1 MQTKDFKNPLNTFI
15 SRSAP
20 AEDKKIDDYPAEKIV
35 ENQPEKIE
43 FDYTKDTKEI
53 KSKRVQL
60 VMTPS
65 MYKALKQRAK
75 AEKTSVNDFVC
86 QFLQKIL

>member
-1 MQTKDFKNPLNTFI
+1 MATKNFKNPLENYINTTGATEETI
-15 SRSAP
+15 QVQNN
-20 AEDKKIDDYPAEKIV
+20 KIV
-35 ENQPEKIE
+35 TSQPEKIE
-43 FDYTKDTKEI
+43 FDYAKDTKEI

-75 AEKTSVNDFVC
+75 TEKTSVNDFVC

>member
-1 MQTKDFKNPLNTFI
+1 MATKNFKNPLGNY
-15 SRSAP
+15 
-20 AEDKKIDDYPAEKIV
+20 IDTTETTEQTIV
-35 ENQPEKIE
+35 TQNNEQSLNQTELIE
-43 FDYTKDTKEI
+43 FDYTKDTKET

-65 MYKALKQRAK
+65 LYKALKQRAK
-75 AEKTSVNDFVC
+75 ADKTSVNDFVC

>member
-15 SRSAP
+15 SKPAP
-20 AEDKKIDDYPAEKIV
+20 TEDKKIEDYPAEKIV
-35 ENQPEKIE
+35 EKQPEKIE
-43 FDYTKDTKEI
+43 FDYAKDTKEI

-60 VMTPS
+60 LMTPS
-65 MYKALKQRAK
+65 IYKAVKQRAK
-75 AEKTSVNDFVC
+75 AEKTRVNDFVC

>member
-1 MQTKDFKNPLNTFI
+1 MQTKNFKNPLNTFI
-15 SRSAP
+15 SKPAP
-20 AEDKKIDDYPAEKIV
+20 TEDKNIEDYPAEKIV
-35 ENQPEKIE
+35 DNQTEKIE
-43 FDYTKDTKEI
+43 FDYEKKTKEI

>member
-1 MQTKDFKNPLNTFI
+1 M
-15 SRSAP
+15 
-20 AEDKKIDDYPAEKIV
+20 KIDKFETDEELDKYLEYVVNFYENRVKVV
-35 ENQPEKIE
+35 ENQQEKIE

-65 MYKALKQRAK
+65 MYKALKQRVK